1 MWAFSYGQQVG
12 KDGVMMNS
20 KVNNGES
27 GPNGLVTVTPKKF
40 KFLQGGLVTGAG
52 AMEGVDCV
60 RCTSMI

>member
-1 MWAFSYGQQVG
+1 MY
-12 KDGVMMNS
+12 DS
-20 KVNNGES
+20 KGGLTAWIWRCFRKES